1 MRAMWKG
8 AVAFGLVNVPV
19 KLYSATGQHDISL
32 HLVHREDAGRIRY
45 RKTCSVCGE
54 EVPQDEIARA
64 HTTDD
69 GELVMLSDEDL
80 DSLPV
85 TTDREI
91 EVHEFVPADQV
102 DPIMFDRTYY
112 LEPEAKALKPYALL
126 RGALEQTDRMAVV
139 MVTLRRRETMAVL
152 RVRDD
157 VIVMQTML
165 WPDEVREAAFD
176 VLERD
181 VEVRPQEL
189 QMAASL
195 VESMAADFDPSQ
207 FEDRWTEALKE
218 LIVAKTEDGDAK
230 PVPLDRAGDD
240 GDAQIVDLMAALRA
254 SVERTGTA
262 RKPPAVASV
271 PDDDTPGEEDAST
284 GSAPASKAT
293 AKKPAARK
301 TAAAKPATARP
312 AAEKTTPAKPAAE
325 KTAAAK
331 PAAAGK
337 PAAAKTSAAKTAA
350 AKAAAGKPAAA
361 KRTAKKAAVK
371 AAPAKKTAGT
381 KATATKAAQ
390 KRASSSAASKAS

>member
-218 LIVAKTEDGDAK
+218 LIAAKTEDGDAK
-230 PVPLDRAGDD
+230 PVPLDRADDD

-262 RKPPAVASV
+262 RKAPAVAAV
-271 PDDDTPGEEDAST
+271 ADDVSGDKDAPT
-284 GSAPASKAT
+284 GSAPATKATATAT
-293 AKKPAARK
+293 AKKPAATK
-301 TAAAKPATARP
+301 AAAAKTPAT
-312 AAEKTTPAKPAAE
+312 
-325 KTAAAK
+325 
-331 PAAAGK
+331 G
-337 PAAAKTSAAKTAA
+337 PAAAKTSARRPAA
-350 AKAAAGKPAAA
+350 AKTAAGKPAAA
-361 KRTAKKAAVK
+361 KRTVRKTAEK
-371 AAPAKKTAGT
+371 AAPAKKAATTTTA
-381 KATATKAAQ
+381 ATKAAQ

>member
-218 LIVAKTEDGDAK
+218 LIAAKTEDGDAK
-230 PVPLDRAGDD
+230 PVPLDRADDD

-262 RKPPAVASV
+262 RKAPAVAAV
-271 PDDDTPGEEDAST
+271 ADDASGDKDAPT
-284 GSAPASKAT
+284 GSAPATKAS
-293 AKKPAARK
+293 AKKPAATK
-301 TAAAKPATARP
+301 AAAAKTPAT
-312 AAEKTTPAKPAAE
+312 
-325 KTAAAK
+325 
-331 PAAAGK
+331 G
-337 PAAAKTSAAKTAA
+337 PAAAKTSARRPAA
-350 AKAAAGKPAAA
+350 AKTAAGKPAAA
-361 KRTAKKAAVK
+361 KRTVKKTAEK
-371 AAPAKKTAGT
+371 AAPAKKAATTTTA
-381 KATATKAAQ
+381 ATKAAQ